1 MHWRQNLTR
10 ILGLVPGIFP
20 DPVRRSRF
28 SPGTQMRTPKKFI
41 TQLIT
46 YALAGFIPLAAHGQ
60 LVELAKDAP
69 DSYIVV
75 KGDTLWD
82 ISGKFL
88 TKPWR
93 WPEIWQLN
101 REQIKDPHWI
111 YPGDVI
117 YLDRSGS
124 SPRLRLGKPF
134 GEGDLPTVKL
144 TPKVRSEGIAR
155 DAITTVKAS
164 AIAHYLNR
172 PLVVDDKGL
181 AENPRIIG
189 TQEGRVYLSTGDLA
203 YVRGI
208 TDDKVTDWHVYRAA
222 KPLLDPDTRKPIA
235 YEALFVGSAHLTR
248 PGDPATLRIDAA
260 SEEIG
265 VGDRL
270 MPAERS
276 EAFNYV
282 PHPPEKDVR
291 ARIISVY
298 HGVTQVGRNS
308 VVAINAG
315 REQGVDPGTVLSVL
329 ELGRTV
335 IDREDKD
342 KAKIKLPDEPI
353 GQLLVF
359 RIFDKI
365 SYGLVVQASKA
376 ISLGDVVVKP

>member
-1 MHWRQNLTR
+1 M
-10 ILGLVPGIFP
+10 
-20 DPVRRSRF
+20 
-28 SPGTQMRTPKKFI
+28 
-41 TQLIT
+41 
-46 YALAGFIPLAAHGQ
+46 AAHGQ

-172 PLVVDDKGL
+172 PLIVDDKGP

-208 TDDKVTDWHVYRAA
+208 ADDQVTDWHVYRAA

-248 PGDPATLRIDAA
+248 PGDPATLRIDVA

-265 VGDRL
+265 IGDRL

-282 PHPPEKDVR
+282 PHPPEQDVR

-298 HGVTQVGRNS
+298 HGVSQVGRNS

-342 KAKIKLPDEPI
+342 KARIKLPDEPI
-353 GQLLVF
+353 GQLLIF

-365 SYGLVVQASKA
+365 SYGLVVRASKA
-376 ISLGDVVVKP
+376 ITLGDVVVKP

>member
-1 MHWRQNLTR
+1 
-10 ILGLVPGIFP
+10 
-20 DPVRRSRF
+20 
-28 SPGTQMRTPKKFI
+28 MRTPKKFI
-41 TQLIT
+41 TQLFT
-46 YALAGFIPLAAHGQ
+46 FVLAGFIPLAASAQ

-88 TKPWR
+88 AKPWR
-93 WPEIWQLN
+93 WPEIWDLN
-101 REQIKDPHWI
+101 RAQIKDPHWI

-124 SPRLRLGKPF
+124 SPRLRLGKSF
-134 GEGDLPTVKL
+134 GEGDLPSVKL
-144 TPKVRSEGIAR
+144 TPKVRSEAIAR
-155 DAITTVKAS
+155 DAIPTVKAS
-164 AIAHYLNR
+164 AIAQFLNR

-181 AENPRIIG
+181 AENPRIIA
-189 TQEGRVYLSTGDLA
+189 TQEGRVYLSTGDIA

-208 TDDKVTDWHVYRAA
+208 ADDKVSDWHVYRPA

-248 PGDPATLRIDAA
+248 PGDPATLQIDAA
-260 SEEIG
+260 SEEVG

-270 MPAERS
+270 MPAARS
-276 EAFNYV
+276 EATNYV
-282 PHPPEKDVR
+282 PHPPEKDIR

-315 REQGVDPGTVLSVL
+315 SEQGVDAGTVLSIL

-342 KAKIKLPDEPI
+342 KVSIKLPDEPI

-359 RIFDKI
+359 RTFDKI
-365 SYGLVVQASKA
+365 SYALVMQASKA

>member
-1 MHWRQNLTR
+1 
-10 ILGLVPGIFP
+10 
-20 DPVRRSRF
+20 
-28 SPGTQMRTPKKFI
+28 MRTPKKFI
-41 TQLIT
+41 TQLFT
-46 YALAGFIPLAAHGQ
+46 YALAAFIPLAANAQ

-69 DSYIVV
+69 DSYVVV

-82 ISGKFL
+82 IAGKFL

-93 WPEIWQLN
+93 WPEIWELN

-117 YLDRSGS
+117 YLDRSGT

-134 GEGDLPTVKL
+134 GEGELPTVKL
-144 TPKVRSEGIAR
+144 SPKVRSESIAQ
-155 DAITTVKAS
+155 DAIPTVQAS
-164 AIAHYLNR
+164 TIAQFLNR
-172 PLVVDDKGL
+172 PLIVDDKGL

-189 TQEGRVYLSTGDLA
+189 TQEGRVYLSTGDTA
-203 YVRGI
+203 YARGI
-208 TDDKVTDWHVYRAA
+208 SGDKVTEWHVYRPAR
-222 KPLLDPDTRKPIA
+222 PLLDPDTRKPIA
-235 YEALFVGSAHLTR
+235 YEALFVGSATMTR

-260 SEEIG
+260 NEEIG

-276 EAFNYV
+276 EVLNYV
-282 PHPPEKDVR
+282 PHPPEQDVR
-291 ARIISVY
+291 ARIISV
-298 HGVTQVGRNS
+298 HRGVTQVGRNS

-315 REQGVDPGTVLSVL
+315 REQGVDVGTVLSIL

-342 KAKIKLPDEPI
+342 KARIKLPDETV
-353 GQLLVF
+353 GQLLIF

-365 SYGLVVQASKA
+365 AYGLVMQASKA